1 MLAKTAAILMTLS
14 LSTAAAFAGDL
25 STRSAVGGGLGG
37 ALGGLLGAELAGRNG
52 AIVGSGLGA
61 AVGTAVATDGYRGRR
76 YYVEEPRYYSG
87 NPCPYGLW
95 KKGRCGYRYDD

>member
-1 MLAKTAAILMTLS
+1 MMTKTVAILMTLT
-14 LSTAAAFAGDL
+14 LAAAPTVASDL

-61 AVGTAVATDGYRGRR
+61 AVGTVVATERYREKT
-76 YYVEEPRYYSG
+76 YYAAPAQYSSG
-87 NPCPYGLW
+87 NPCSYDLW
-95 KKGRCGYRYDD
+95 QQGRCVSY

>member
-1 MLAKTAAILMTLS
+1 MMTKTAAILMTLT
-14 LSTAAAFAGDL
+14 LAAAPTVASDL

-61 AVGTAVATDGYRGRR
+61 AVATVVATDGYRERR
-76 YYVEEPRYYSG
+76 YYTG
-87 NPCPYGLW
+87 NPCSYDQW
-95 KKGRCGYRYDD
+95 KQGRCVSD